1 MNFRYL
7 HLLLKDLSMVLIL
20 SLFINFFSYNNE
32 SIQHIIDALQIKNS
46 EEIIKFFD
54 KNGEIDI
61 NNNIIEGNKYNLI
74 KTLDSFYFNNDIKGF
89 KEIHKGS
96 SENNLT
102 YILGEYTSNS
112 DIYKVLVLIQ
122 NQDDIQKII
131 KIKIDIEK

>member
-1 MNFRYL
+1 
-7 HLLLKDLSMVLIL
+7 MVLIL
-20 SLFINFFSYNNE
+20 TLFFNFFSLSNE
-32 SIQHIIDALQIKNS
+32 SIQDIIDALQIKNS

-54 KNGEIDI
+54 KNGEVNI
-61 NNNIIEGNKYNLI
+61 NNNIKKGSDYKLI
-74 KTLDSFYFNNDIKGF
+74 KALDDFYFNNDIKVF
-89 KEIHKGS
+89 KEIHMGN

>member
-1 MNFRYL
+1 
-7 HLLLKDLSMVLIL
+7 MVLIL
-20 SLFINFFSYNNE
+20 TLFFNFFSLSNE
-32 SIQHIIDALQIKNS
+32 SIQDIIDALQIKNS

-54 KNGEIDI
+54 KNGEVNI
-61 NNNIIEGNKYNLI
+61 NNNIKKGSNYKLI
-74 KTLDSFYFNNDIKGF
+74 KALDDFYFNNDIKVF
-89 KEIHKGS
+89 KEIHKGN

>member
-1 MNFRYL
+1 MF
-7 HLLLKDLSMVLIL
+7 LIL
-20 SLFINFFSYNNE
+20 TLFFNFFSYNNE
-32 SIQHIIDALQIKNS
+32 PIQDIIDALQIKNS

-54 KNGEIDI
+54 KNGEVNI
-61 NNNIIEGNKYNLI
+61 NNNIKKGSDYKLI
-74 KTLDSFYFNNDIKGF
+74 KALDDFYFNNDIKFF
-89 KEIHKGS
+89 KEIHKGN

-112 DIYKVLVLIQ
+112 DIYKVLVLIH

>member
-1 MNFRYL
+1 MF
-7 HLLLKDLSMVLIL
+7 LIL
-20 SLFINFFSYNNE
+20 TLFFNFFSYNNE
-32 SIQHIIDALQIKNS
+32 SIQDIIDALQIKNS

-54 KNGEIDI
+54 KNGEINI
-61 NNNIIEGNKYNLI
+61 NNNIKKGSDYKLI
-74 KTLDSFYFNNDIKGF
+74 KALDDFYFNNDIKFF
-89 KEIHKGS
+89 KEIHKGN

>member
-1 MNFRYL
+1 
-7 HLLLKDLSMVLIL
+7 MVLIL
-20 SLFINFFSYNNE
+20 TLFFNFFSYSNE
-32 SIQHIIDALQIKNS
+32 SIQDIIDALQIKNS

-54 KNGEIDI
+54 KNGEINI
-61 NNNIIEGNKYNLI
+61 NNNIKKGSNYKLI
-74 KTLDSFYFNNDIKGF
+74 KALDDFYFNNDIKFF
-89 KEIHKGS
+89 KEIHKGN

-112 DIYKVLVLIQ
+112 DIYKVLVLIH

>member
-1 MNFRYL
+1 
-7 HLLLKDLSMVLIL
+7 MVLIFT
-20 SLFINFFSYNNE
+20 LFLNLFSYNNE

-54 KNGEIDI
+54 KNGEINI
-61 NNNIIEGNKYNLI
+61 NNSIKKGNNYNLI
-74 KTLDSFYFNNDIKGF
+74 KTLDNFYFNNEIKDF

-102 YILGEYTSNS
+102 YILGEYVSNS

-122 NQDDIQKII
+122 NKDDIQKII

>member
-1 MNFRYL
+1 
-7 HLLLKDLSMVLIL
+7 MVLIL
-20 SLFINFFSYNNE
+20 TLFFNFFSYNNE
-32 SIQHIIDALQIKNS
+32 SIQDIIDALQIKNS

-54 KNGEIDI
+54 KNGEINI
-61 NNNIIEGNKYNLI
+61 NNNIKKGSNYKLI
-74 KTLDSFYFNNDIKGF
+74 KALDDFYFNNDIKVF
-89 KEIHKGS
+89 KEIHKGN

-112 DIYKVLVLIQ
+112 DIYKVLVLIH

>member
-1 MNFRYL
+1 
-7 HLLLKDLSMVLIL
+7 MVLIL
-20 SLFINFFSYNNE
+20 TLFFNFFSLNNE
-32 SIQHIIDALQIKNS
+32 SIQDIIDALQIKNS

-54 KNGEIDI
+54 KNGEVNI
-61 NNNIIEGNKYNLI
+61 NNNIKKGSDYKLI
-74 KTLDSFYFNNDIKGF
+74 KALDDFYFNNDIKVF
-89 KEIHKGS
+89 KEIHKGN

>member
-1 MNFRYL
+1 
-7 HLLLKDLSMVLIL
+7 MVLIL
-20 SLFINFFSYNNE
+20 TLFFNFFSYSNE
-32 SIQHIIDALQIKNS
+32 SIQDIIDALQIKNS

-54 KNGEIDI
+54 KNGEINI
-61 NNNIIEGNKYNLI
+61 NNNIKKGSDYKLI
-74 KTLDSFYFNNDIKGF
+74 KALDDFYFNNDIKVF
-89 KEIHKGS
+89 KEIHKGN

>member
-1 MNFRYL
+1 
-7 HLLLKDLSMVLIL
+7 MVLIL

-74 KTLDSFYFNNDIKGF
+74 KTLDNFYFNNDIKGF

>member
-112 DIYKVLVLIQ
+112 DIYKVLVLIH

>member
-1 MNFRYL
+1 
-7 HLLLKDLSMVLIL
+7 MVLIL
-20 SLFINFFSYNNE
+20 TLFFNFFSLSNE
-32 SIQHIIDALQIKNS
+32 SIQDIIDALQIKNS

-54 KNGEIDI
+54 KNGEINI
-61 NNNIIEGNKYNLI
+61 NNNIKKGSNYKLI
-74 KTLDSFYFNNDIKGF
+74 KALDDFYFNNDIKVF
-89 KEIHKGS
+89 KEIHKGN

-112 DIYKVLVLIQ
+112 DLYKVLVLIQ

>member
-1 MNFRYL
+1 MF
-7 HLLLKDLSMVLIL
+7 LIL
-20 SLFINFFSYNNE
+20 TLFFNFFSYNNE
-32 SIQHIIDALQIKNS
+32 SIQDIIDALQIKNS

-54 KNGEIDI
+54 KNGEINI
-61 NNNIIEGNKYNLI
+61 NNNIKKGSDYKLI
-74 KTLDSFYFNNDIKGF
+74 KALDDFYFNNDIKVF
-89 KEIHKGS
+89 KEIHKGN

>member
-1 MNFRYL
+1 
-7 HLLLKDLSMVLIL
+7 MVLIL
-20 SLFINFFSYNNE
+20 TLFFNFFSLSNE
-32 SIQHIIDALQIKNS
+32 SIQDIIDALQIKNS

-54 KNGEIDI
+54 KNGEINI
-61 NNNIIEGNKYNLI
+61 NNNIKKGSNYKLI
-74 KTLDSFYFNNDIKGF
+74 KALDDFYFNNDIKVF
-89 KEIHKGS
+89 KEIHKGN

>member
-1 MNFRYL
+1 
-7 HLLLKDLSMVLIL
+7 MVLIL
-20 SLFINFFSYNNE
+20 TLFFNFFSLSNE
-32 SIQHIIDALQIKNS
+32 SIQDIIDALQIKNS
-46 EEIIKFFD
+46 EEIIKFLD
-54 KNGEIDI
+54 KNGEVNI
-61 NNNIIEGNKYNLI
+61 NNNIKKGSDYKLI
-74 KTLDSFYFNNDIKGF
+74 KALDDFYFNNDIKVF
-89 KEIHKGS
+89 KEIHKGN

>member
-1 MNFRYL
+1 
-7 HLLLKDLSMVLIL
+7 MVLIL
-20 SLFINFFSYNNE
+20 TLFFNFFSYSNE
-32 SIQHIIDALQIKNS
+32 SIQDIIDALQIKNS

-54 KNGEIDI
+54 KNGEINI
-61 NNNIIEGNKYNLI
+61 NNNIKKGSNYKLI
-74 KTLDSFYFNNDIKGF
+74 KALDDFYFNNDIKVF
-89 KEIHKGS
+89 KEIHKGN

>member
-1 MNFRYL
+1 
-7 HLLLKDLSMVLIL
+7 MVLIL

>member
-1 MNFRYL
+1 
-7 HLLLKDLSMVLIL
+7 MVLIFTL
-20 SLFINFFSYNNE
+20 VLNLFSYNNE
-32 SIQHIIDALQIKNS
+32 SIQSIIDALQIKNS

-54 KNGEIDI
+54 KNGEINI
-61 NNNIIEGNKYNLI
+61 NNSIKKGNNYNLI
-74 KTLDSFYFNNDIKGF
+74 KTLDNFYFNNKIKDF
-89 KEIHKGS
+89 KEIYKGS

-102 YILGEYTSNS
+102 YILGEYVSNS

>member
-1 MNFRYL
+1 
-7 HLLLKDLSMVLIL
+7 MVLIL
-20 SLFINFFSYNNE
+20 TLFFNFFSYSNE
-32 SIQHIIDALQIKNS
+32 SIQDIIDALQIKNS

-54 KNGEIDI
+54 KNGEVNI
-61 NNNIIEGNKYNLI
+61 NNNIKKGSDYKLI
-74 KTLDSFYFNNDIKGF
+74 KALDDFYFNNDIKVF
-89 KEIHKGS
+89 KEIHKGN

>member
-1 MNFRYL
+1 
-7 HLLLKDLSMVLIL
+7 MVLIL
-20 SLFINFFSYNNE
+20 TLFFNFFSLSNE
-32 SIQHIIDALQIKNS
+32 SIQDIIDALQIKNS

-54 KNGEIDI
+54 KNGEVDI
-61 NNNIIEGNKYNLI
+61 NNNIKKGSDYKLI
-74 KTLDSFYFNNDIKGF
+74 KALDDFYFNNDIKVF
-89 KEIHKGS
+89 KEIHKGN

>member
-1 MNFRYL
+1 
-7 HLLLKDLSMVLIL
+7 MVLIL
-20 SLFINFFSYNNE
+20 TLFFNFFSLNNE
-32 SIQHIIDALQIKNS
+32 SIQDIIDALQIKNS

-54 KNGEIDI
+54 KNGEINI
-61 NNNIIEGNKYNLI
+61 NNNIKKGSNYKLI
-74 KTLDSFYFNNDIKGF
+74 KALDDFYFNNDIKVF
-89 KEIHKGS
+89 KEIHKGN

>member
-1 MNFRYL
+1 MF
-7 HLLLKDLSMVLIL
+7 LIL
-20 SLFINFFSYNNE
+20 TLFFNFFSYNDE
-32 SIQHIIDALQIKNS
+32 SIQDIIDALQIKNS

-54 KNGEIDI
+54 KNGEINI
-61 NNNIIEGNKYNLI
+61 NNNIKKGSDYKLI
-74 KTLDSFYFNNDIKGF
+74 KALDDFYFNNDIKFF
-89 KEIHKGS
+89 KEIHKGN

>member
-89 KEIHKGS
+89 KEIQRK
-96 SENNLT
+96 L
-102 YILGEYTSNS
+102 
-112 DIYKVLVLIQ
+112 
-122 NQDDIQKII
+122 
-131 KIKIDIEK
+131 

>member
-1 MNFRYL
+1 
-7 HLLLKDLSMVLIL
+7 MVLIL
-20 SLFINFFSYNNE
+20 TLFFNFFSYSNE
-32 SIQHIIDALQIKNS
+32 SIQDIIDALQIKNS

-54 KNGEIDI
+54 KNGEINI
-61 NNNIIEGNKYNLI
+61 NNNIKKGSNYKLI
-74 KTLDSFYFNNDIKGF
+74 KALDDFYFNNDIKFF
-89 KEIHKGS
+89 KEIHKGN

>member
-1 MNFRYL
+1 
-7 HLLLKDLSMVLIL
+7 MVLIL
-20 SLFINFFSYNNE
+20 TLFFNFFSYSNE
-32 SIQHIIDALQIKNS
+32 SIQDIIDALQIKNS

-54 KNGEIDI
+54 KNGEVNI
-61 NNNIIEGNKYNLI
+61 NNNIKKGSDYKLI
-74 KTLDSFYFNNDIKGF
+74 KALDDFYFNNDIKVF
-89 KEIHKGS
+89 KEIHKGN

-112 DIYKVLVLIQ
+112 DIYKVLVLIH

>member
-1 MNFRYL
+1 
-7 HLLLKDLSMVLIL
+7 MVLIL

-89 KEIHKGS
+89 KEIHKGN

-122 NQDDIQKII
+122 NQDDIQNII

>member
-1 MNFRYL
+1 
-7 HLLLKDLSMVLIL
+7 MVLIL
-20 SLFINFFSYNNE
+20 TLFFNFFSLSNE
-32 SIQHIIDALQIKNS
+32 SIQDIIDALQIKNS

-54 KNGEIDI
+54 KNGEINI
-61 NNNIIEGNKYNLI
+61 NNNIKKGSDYKLI
-74 KTLDSFYFNNDIKGF
+74 KALDDFYFNNDIKVF
-89 KEIHKGS
+89 KEIHKGN

>member
-1 MNFRYL
+1 
-7 HLLLKDLSMVLIL
+7 MVLIFT
-20 SLFINFFSYNNE
+20 LFLNLFSNNNE
-32 SIQHIIDALQIKNS
+32 SIQSIIDALQIKNS

-54 KNGEIDI
+54 KNGEINI
-61 NNNIIEGNKYNLI
+61 NNSIKKGNNYNLI
-74 KTLDSFYFNNDIKGF
+74 KTLDNFYFNNKIKDF
-89 KEIHKGS
+89 KEIYKGS

-102 YILGEYTSNS
+102 YILGEYVSNS

>member
-1 MNFRYL
+1 
-7 HLLLKDLSMVLIL
+7 MVLIFT
-20 SLFINFFSYNNE
+20 LFLNLFSYNNE
-32 SIQHIIDALQIKNS
+32 SIQSIIDALQIKNS

-54 KNGEIDI
+54 KNGEINI
-61 NNNIIEGNKYNLI
+61 NNSIKKGNNYNLI
-74 KTLDSFYFNNDIKGF
+74 KTLDNFYFNNKIKDF
-89 KEIHKGS
+89 KEIYKGS

-102 YILGEYTSNS
+102 YILGEYVSNS

>member
-1 MNFRYL
+1 
-7 HLLLKDLSMVLIL
+7 MVLIL
-20 SLFINFFSYNNE
+20 TLFFNFFSYSNE
-32 SIQHIIDALQIKNS
+32 SIQDIIDALQIKNS

-54 KNGEIDI
+54 KNGEINI
-61 NNNIIEGNKYNLI
+61 NNNIKKGSDYKLI
-74 KTLDSFYFNNDIKGF
+74 KALDDFYFNNDIKFF
-89 KEIHKGS
+89 KEIHKGN

-112 DIYKVLVLIQ
+112 DIYKVLVLIH

>member
-1 MNFRYL
+1 
-7 HLLLKDLSMVLIL
+7 MVLIL
-20 SLFINFFSYNNE
+20 TLFFNFFSYSNE
-32 SIQHIIDALQIKNS
+32 SIQDIIDALQIKNS

-54 KNGEIDI
+54 KNGEINI
-61 NNNIIEGNKYNLI
+61 NNNIKKGSNYKLI
-74 KTLDSFYFNNDIKGF
+74 KALDDFYFNNDIKVF
-89 KEIHKGS
+89 KEIHKGN

-112 DIYKVLVLIQ
+112 DIYKVLVLIH

>member
-1 MNFRYL
+1 
-7 HLLLKDLSMVLIL
+7 MVLIL
-20 SLFINFFSYNNE
+20 TLFFNFFSYSNE
-32 SIQHIIDALQIKNS
+32 SIQDIIDALQIKNS

-54 KNGEIDI
+54 KNGEINI
-61 NNNIIEGNKYNLI
+61 NNNIKKGSDYKLI
-74 KTLDSFYFNNDIKGF
+74 KALDDFYFNNDIKVF
-89 KEIHKGS
+89 KEIHKGN

-112 DIYKVLVLIQ
+112 DIYKVLVLIH

>member
-1 MNFRYL
+1 
-7 HLLLKDLSMVLIL
+7 MVLIL
-20 SLFINFFSYNNE
+20 TLFFNFFSLSNE
-32 SIQHIIDALQIKNS
+32 SIQDIIDALQIKNS

-54 KNGEIDI
+54 KNGEINI
-61 NNNIIEGNKYNLI
+61 NNNIKKGSNYKLI
-74 KTLDSFYFNNDIKGF
+74 KALDDFYFNNDIKVF
-89 KEIHKGS
+89 KEIHKGN

-112 DIYKVLVLIQ
+112 DIYKVLVLIH

>member
-1 MNFRYL
+1 
-7 HLLLKDLSMVLIL
+7 MVLIL
-20 SLFINFFSYNNE
+20 TLFFNFFSLSNE
-32 SIQHIIDALQIKNS
+32 SIQDIIDALQIKNS

-54 KNGEIDI
+54 KNGEVNI
-61 NNNIIEGNKYNLI
+61 NNNIKKGSDYKLI
-74 KTLDSFYFNNDIKGF
+74 KALDDFYFNNDIKVF
-89 KEIHKGS
+89 KEIHKGN

-112 DIYKVLVLIQ
+112 DLYKVLVLIQ

>member
-1 MNFRYL
+1 
-7 HLLLKDLSMVLIL
+7 MVLIL
-20 SLFINFFSYNNE
+20 TLFFNFFSLSNE
-32 SIQHIIDALQIKNS
+32 SIQDIIDALQIKNS

-54 KNGEIDI
+54 KNGEVNI
-61 NNNIIEGNKYNLI
+61 NNNIKKGSDYKLI
-74 KTLDSFYFNNDIKGF
+74 KALDDFYFNNDIKVF
-89 KEIHKGS
+89 KEIHKGN

>member
-1 MNFRYL
+1 MF
-7 HLLLKDLSMVLIL
+7 LIL
-20 SLFINFFSYNNE
+20 TLFFNFFSYNNE
-32 SIQHIIDALQIKNS
+32 PIQDIIDALQIKNS

-54 KNGEIDI
+54 KNGEINI
-61 NNNIIEGNKYNLI
+61 NNNIKKGSDYKLI
-74 KTLDSFYFNNDIKGF
+74 KALDDFYFNNDIKFF
-89 KEIHKGS
+89 KEIHKGN

>member
-1 MNFRYL
+1 
-7 HLLLKDLSMVLIL
+7 MVLIL
-20 SLFINFFSYNNE
+20 SLFINFFSYKNE

-74 KTLDSFYFNNDIKGF
+74 KTLDNFYFNNDIKGF